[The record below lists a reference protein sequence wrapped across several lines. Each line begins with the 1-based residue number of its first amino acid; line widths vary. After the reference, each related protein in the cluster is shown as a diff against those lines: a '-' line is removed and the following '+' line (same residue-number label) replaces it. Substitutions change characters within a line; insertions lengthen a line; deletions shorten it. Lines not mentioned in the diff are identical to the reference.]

1 MKTRFLSLVGILI
14 LAIILTSSTANAPI
28 SAPAQTSAAP
38 ATATT
43 SSAAGKPSAAPP
55 SSTAATAGKSGGV
68 LKIINSHAPGGQW
81 GKLSITS
88 G

>member
-14 LAIILTSSTANAPI
+14 LAIILTSCTANAPT

-38 ATATT
+38 AAATT

-68 LKIINSHAPGGQW
+68 LKIINSHAQG
-81 GKLSITS
+81 
-88 G
+88 